1 MVTLVTKI
9 LSIAILIGFS
19 TLSASCVTYN
29 ECLQYE
35 KGTLEYKNCVDL
47 VREYNRVEYIETKLK
62 PQLSACDR
70 ASGMP
75 IWAYSSMKTKRMV
88 QRGNYDA
95 LSIMDAHDY
104 KGCCTGSFRE
114 CFNQY

>member
-35 KGTLEYKNCVDL
+35 RGTLEYKNCVDL
-47 VREYNRVEYIETKLK
+47 VREYRRVEYIETKLK
-62 PQLSACDR
+62 SQLNACDA

-75 IWAYSSMKTKRMV
+75 VWAYSSMKTKRMV
-88 QRGNYDA
+88 QRGNIDG
-95 LSIMDAHDY
+95 LTIMEAHDY
-104 KGCCTGSFRE
+104 KGCCTSSAAE
-114 CFNQY
+114 CFNL